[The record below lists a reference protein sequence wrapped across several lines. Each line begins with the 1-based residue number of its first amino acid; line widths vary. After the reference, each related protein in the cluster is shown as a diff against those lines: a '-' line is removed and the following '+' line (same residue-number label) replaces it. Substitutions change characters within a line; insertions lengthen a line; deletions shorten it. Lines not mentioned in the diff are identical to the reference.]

1 MNLMILIN
9 SWLNINCRVI
19 TKYATIS
26 KVKLFHQLNIAWV
39 KRWRRIECGV
49 RSVQCRAAQWMIR
62 ARKSELQSLHRTRW
76 IRRHAYS
83 APTLPRYSR
92 GGANYVSDTY
102 RIPIRGG
109 YTTDTYRRSI
119 RKKKW
124 NINRILIWV
133 RIGYSIERIAD
144 RESRG
149 SASDRPIQRKGRL
162 YGLFGGLLGWTFLV
176 SSFFSFLFSFSYH

>member
-1 MNLMILIN
+1 MNIMILIN
-9 SWLNINCRVI
+9 SWLNINCQVI
-19 TKYATIS
+19 TKCVTIS
-26 KVKLFHQLNIAWV
+26 KLKLFHQLNIAWV
-39 KRWRRIECGV
+39 KRWRRTECGV

-83 APTLPRYSR
+83 APTLARYSR

-119 RKKKW
+119 RKKW

-133 RIGYSIERIAD
+133 RIGYSVERIAERAEDLLPID
-144 RESRG
+144 RSRE
-149 SASDRPIQRKGRL
+149 RKGYMGCLVVSWARL
-162 YGLFGGLLGWTFLV
+162 
-176 SSFFSFLFSFSYH
+176 S